1 MLTNRIKA
9 KYNIEEIDKDFD
21 IFEVSSDSERDIDK
35 NILDINTD
43 DKRYIARS
51 VVYTWGK
58 TCFMMFDKGYMT
70 DVILRSIFEE
80 SGADRYLVNKV
91 NLFDEIYCQRMFFYN
106 KRILLQLLLNS
117 LATSSDR
124 EVTYNNLTGKLY
136 YFNHALN
143 KRSKKSLILLEISL
157 GNGMTLF
164 PKAVTF
170 RKMPISCRDRNNTP
184 YIIDRNTSGLR
195 KMLKSEQCK
204 EAYFQKGFEG
214 THASVSYLGFYYQD
228 FESSKA
234 KAMYDL
240 CVDIKEYL
248 GKYVEI
254 EFSDL
259 ETESPQVLS
268 TTVLSD
274 FCIDEVVKRL
284 VLKGIRI
291 INYTGDYGKETQKQ
305 WIDICHLLGI
315 PCRTVSKIDDNKYNI
330 VIVRT
335 PEYYKENNLNDPHNQ
350 DYGCA
355 VVQHVI
361 TDNFQKRIV
370 KKEREIESRYKVVL
384 TELLIKED
392 VMQNRI
398 SLVNWRNYGFE
409 NPITFVTRTPCCSD
423 EIKWNVF
430 NVMTISPDGSFRYNT
445 INESG
450 IGVKDSSAT
459 TDAFITDCFKTKNGR
474 NDFHVDMAI
483 YENED
488 DAYIIKHSEERTIP
502 DVEYIGRQMKETDP
516 KRRINTELIL
526 QHLSA
531 FEQECGCSDYC
542 SFLRKVLYNSG
553 EYISRKDLHVKDYK
567 SEKKRFYDYFELKTG
582 EVIRPKIKRKH
593 EDPAQLDN
601 LVGIK
606 YFRTPCYS
614 GGNDSCSYSYAVG
627 AKDYSSFK
635 LSMPK
640 AYLVRQIIR
649 KNGTEPDK
657 AFIEK
662 LLNLMQVGFVKYNG
676 NTVLPFPN
684 KYLNEITRLLK
695 SRDPITFGVDI

>member
-136 YFNHALN
+136 YFNPALN

-259 ETESPQVLS
+259 ETECPQVLS

-291 INYTGDYGKETQKQ
+291 INYTGDYGKETLKQ
-305 WIDICHLLGI
+305 WQDACRSLGV
-315 PCRTVSKIDDNKYNI
+315 PCRTVSKVDDNKYNI

-335 PEYYKENNLNDPHNQ
+335 PEYYKENGLNDLHNQ
-350 DYGCA
+350 DYGSA
-355 VVQHVI
+355 IVQHVI
-361 TDNFQKRIV
+361 TDNFKEKIV
-370 KKEREIESRYKVVL
+370 KKEGEIEPRCRVVL

-398 SLVNWRNYGFE
+398 SLVNWQNYGFE
-409 NPITFVTRTPCCSD
+409 EPITFVTRTPCCSN

-430 NVMTISPDGSFRYNT
+430 NVMTIFPDGSFRYYT
-445 INESG
+445 INEDEM
-450 IGVKDSSAT
+450 GVKEFT
-459 TDAFITDCFKTKNGR
+459 TMTEAYITECFKNKNGK
-474 NDFHVDMAI
+474 NDSHVDMAI
-483 YENED
+483 FGKEND
-488 DAYIIKHSEERTIP
+488 PYLIKHSEERTIP

-516 KRRINTELIL
+516 KRRIKTELVL
-526 QHLSA
+526 QHLIA

-542 SFLRKVLYNSG
+542 SFLKKVLYKVG
-553 EYISRKDLHVKDYK
+553 EYISKKDLHVKDYK
-567 SEKKRFYDYFELKTG
+567 SEKKRFYDYFESKTG
-582 EVIRPKIKRKH
+582 EIIRPKIKRKQ
-593 EDPAQLDN
+593 EDPAQLEN

-614 GGNDSCSYSYAVG
+614 GGYDPCSYSYAVG

-662 LLNLMQVGFVKYNG
+662 LLNLMQVGFVKYNE
-676 NTVLPFPN
+676 NTVPC
-684 KYLNEITRLLK
+684 
-695 SRDPITFGVDI
+695 

>member
-136 YFNHALN
+136 YFNPALN

-291 INYTGDYGKETQKQ
+291 INYTGDYGKETLKQ
-305 WIDICHLLGI
+305 WQDACRSLGV
-315 PCRTVSKIDDNKYNI
+315 PCRTVSKVDDNKYNI

-335 PEYYKENNLNDPHNQ
+335 PEYYKENGLNDPHNQ
-350 DYGCA
+350 DYGSA
-355 VVQHVI
+355 IVQHVI
-361 TDNFQKRIV
+361 TDNFKEKIV
-370 KKEREIESRYKVVL
+370 KKEGEIEPRCRVVL

-398 SLVNWRNYGFE
+398 SLVNWQNYGFE
-409 NPITFVTRTPCCSD
+409 EPITFVTRTPCCSN

-430 NVMTISPDGSFRYNT
+430 NVMTISPDGSFRYYT
-445 INESG
+445 INEDEM
-450 IGVKDSSAT
+450 GVKAFAT
-459 TDAFITDCFKTKNGR
+459 MTEAYITECFKNKNGK
-474 NDFHVDMAI
+474 DDSHVDMAI
-483 YENED
+483 FGKEND
-488 DAYIIKHSEERTIP
+488 PYLIKHSEERTIP

-516 KRRINTELIL
+516 KRRIKTELVL
-526 QHLSA
+526 QHLIA

-542 SFLRKVLYNSG
+542 SFLKKVLYNVG
-553 EYISRKDLHVKDYK
+553 EYISKKDLHVKDYK
-567 SEKKRFYDYFELKTG
+567 SEKKRFYDYFESKTG
-582 EVIRPKIKRKH
+582 EIIRPKIKRKQ

-614 GGNDSCSYSYAVG
+614 GGYDPCSYSYAVG

-635 LSMPK
+635 FSMPK

-649 KNGTEPDK
+649 KNGTEPNK

-662 LLNLMQVGFVKYNG
+662 LLNLMQVGFVKYNE

-695 SRDPITFGVDI
+695 GRDPITFGVNI

>member
-21 IFEVSSDSERDIDK
+21 IFEVSSDSEKDIDK

-43 DKRYIARS
+43 NKRYNARS

-70 DVILRSIFEE
+70 DVILRSIFEK
-80 SGADRYLVNKV
+80 SGADGYLVRKV
-91 NLFDEIYCQRMFFYN
+91 NLFDEIYCQRLFFYN

-117 LATSSDR
+117 LATSYDR
-124 EVTYNNLTGKLY
+124 GDTYNNLTGKLY
-136 YFNHALN
+136 YFNPALN
-143 KRSKKSLILLEISL
+143 KRSNKSLILLEISL
-157 GNGMTLF
+157 ENSMTLF

-170 RKMPISCRDRNNTP
+170 RKMPISCRNQNNTP

-195 KMLKSEQCK
+195 KMLKSDQCK

-214 THASVSYLGFYYQD
+214 THASVPYLGFYYQD
-228 FESSKA
+228 FELSKA
-234 KAMYDL
+234 KTMYEL
-240 CVDIKEYL
+240 CEDIKEYL
-248 GKYVEI
+248 GKYAEI

-259 ETESPQVLS
+259 ETETSPLLS
-268 TTVLSD
+268 TTVQSD
-274 FCIDEVVKRL
+274 FCIEEIVKRL
-284 VLKGIRI
+284 FLKGIRI
-291 INYTGDYGKETQKQ
+291 INYAGEYGKQTLKQ
-305 WIDICHLLGI
+305 WRDICRLLGV

-361 TDNFQKRIV
+361 TDNFQEKIV
-370 KKEREIESRYKVVL
+370 KKKGEIESRYKVVL

-409 NPITFVTRTPCCSD
+409 KPITFVTRTPCCSN

-445 INESG
+445 INESEM
-450 IGVKDSSAT
+450 GVKEFAAT
-459 TDAFITDCFKTKNGR
+459 TDALITDCFKTKNGR

-483 YENED
+483 YENEND
-488 DAYIIKHSEERTIP
+488 SYIIKHSEERTIP

-516 KRRINTELIL
+516 KRRIKTELVL
-526 QHLSA
+526 QHLRA
-531 FEQECGCSDYC
+531 FEKECGCSDYC

-567 SEKKRFYDYFELKTG
+567 SEKKRFYDYFESKTG

-614 GGNDSCSYSYAVG
+614 GGYDPCSYSYAVG

-657 AFIEK
+657 VFIEK
-662 LLNLMQVGFVKYNG
+662 LLNLMQVGFVKYNE

-695 SRDPITFGVDI
+695 GRDPITFGVNQ

>member
-1 MLTNRIKA
+1 
-9 KYNIEEIDKDFD
+9 
-21 IFEVSSDSERDIDK
+21 
-35 NILDINTD
+35 
-43 DKRYIARS
+43 
-51 VVYTWGK
+51 
-58 TCFMMFDKGYMT
+58 
-70 DVILRSIFEE
+70 
-80 SGADRYLVNKV
+80 
-91 NLFDEIYCQRMFFYN
+91 
-106 KRILLQLLLNS
+106 
-117 LATSSDR
+117 
-124 EVTYNNLTGKLY
+124 
-136 YFNHALN
+136 
-143 KRSKKSLILLEISL
+143 
-157 GNGMTLF
+157 
-164 PKAVTF
+164 
-170 RKMPISCRDRNNTP
+170 
-184 YIIDRNTSGLR
+184 
-195 KMLKSEQCK
+195 
-204 EAYFQKGFEG
+204 
-214 THASVSYLGFYYQD
+214 
-228 FESSKA
+228 
-234 KAMYDL
+234 MYDL

-291 INYTGDYGKETQKQ
+291 INYTGDYGKETLKQ
-305 WIDICHLLGI
+305 WQDACRSLGV
-315 PCRTVSKIDDNKYNI
+315 PCRTVSKVDDNKYNI

-335 PEYYKENNLNDPHNQ
+335 PEYYKENGLNDPHNQ
-350 DYGCA
+350 DYGSA
-355 VVQHVI
+355 IVQHVI
-361 TDNFQKRIV
+361 TDNFKEKIV
-370 KKEREIESRYKVVL
+370 KKEGEIEPRCRVVL

-398 SLVNWRNYGFE
+398 SLVNWQNYGFE
-409 NPITFVTRTPCCSD
+409 EPITFVTRTPCCSN

-430 NVMTISPDGSFRYNT
+430 NVMTISPDGSFRYYT
-445 INESG
+445 INEDEM
-450 IGVKDSSAT
+450 GVKAFAT
-459 TDAFITDCFKTKNGR
+459 MTEAYITECFKNKNGK
-474 NDFHVDMAI
+474 DDSHVDMAI
-483 YENED
+483 FGKEND
-488 DAYIIKHSEERTIP
+488 PYLIKHSEERTIP

-516 KRRINTELIL
+516 KRRIKTELVL
-526 QHLSA
+526 QHLIA

-542 SFLRKVLYNSG
+542 SFLKKVLYNVG
-553 EYISRKDLHVKDYK
+553 EYISKKDLHVKDYK
-567 SEKKRFYDYFELKTG
+567 SEKKRFYDYFESKTG
-582 EVIRPKIKRKH
+582 EIIRPKIKRKQ

-614 GGNDSCSYSYAVG
+614 GGYDPCSYSYAVG

-649 KNGTEPDK
+649 KNGTEPNK

-662 LLNLMQVGFVKYNG
+662 LLNLMQVGFVKYNE

-695 SRDPITFGVDI
+695 GRDPITFGVNI

>member
-136 YFNHALN
+136 YFNPALN

-259 ETESPQVLS
+259 ETECPQVLS

-291 INYTGDYGKETQKQ
+291 INYTGDYGKETLKQ
-305 WIDICHLLGI
+305 WQDACRSLGV
-315 PCRTVSKIDDNKYNI
+315 PYRTVSKVDDNKYNI

-335 PEYYKENNLNDPHNQ
+335 PEYYKENGLNDPHNQ
-350 DYGCA
+350 DYGSA
-355 VVQHVI
+355 IVQHVI
-361 TDNFQKRIV
+361 TDNFKEKIV
-370 KKEREIESRYKVVL
+370 KKEGEIEPRCRVVL

-398 SLVNWRNYGFE
+398 SLVNWQNYGFE
-409 NPITFVTRTPCCSD
+409 EPITFVTRTPCCSN

-430 NVMTISPDGSFRYNT
+430 NVMTIFPDGSFRYYT
-445 INESG
+445 INEDEM
-450 IGVKDSSAT
+450 GVKAFT
-459 TDAFITDCFKTKNGR
+459 TMTEAYITECFKNKNGK
-474 NDFHVDMAI
+474 NDSHVDMAI
-483 YENED
+483 FGKEND
-488 DAYIIKHSEERTIP
+488 PYLIKHSEERTIP

-516 KRRINTELIL
+516 RRRIKTELVL
-526 QHLSA
+526 QHLIA

-542 SFLRKVLYNSG
+542 SFLKKVLYNVG
-553 EYISRKDLHVKDYK
+553 EYISKKDLHVKDYK
-567 SEKKRFYDYFELKTG
+567 SEKKRFYDYFESKTG
-582 EVIRPKIKRKH
+582 EIIRPKIKRKQ
-593 EDPAQLDN
+593 EDPAQLEN

-614 GGNDSCSYSYAVG
+614 GGYDPCSYSYAVG

-662 LLNLMQVGFVKYNG
+662 LLNLMQVGFVKYNE

-695 SRDPITFGVDI
+695 GRDPITFGVNI

>member
-136 YFNHALN
+136 YFNPALN

-259 ETESPQVLS
+259 ETECPQVLS

-291 INYTGDYGKETQKQ
+291 INYTGDYGKETLKQ
-305 WIDICHLLGI
+305 WQDACRSLGV
-315 PCRTVSKIDDNKYNI
+315 PCRTVSKVDDNKYNI

-335 PEYYKENNLNDPHNQ
+335 PEYYKENGLNDPHNQ
-350 DYGCA
+350 DYGSA
-355 VVQHVI
+355 IVQHVI
-361 TDNFQKRIV
+361 TDNFKEKIV
-370 KKEREIESRYKVVL
+370 KKEGEIEPRCRVVL

-398 SLVNWRNYGFE
+398 SLVNWQNYGFE
-409 NPITFVTRTPCCSD
+409 EPITFVTRT
-423 EIKWNVF
+423 
-430 NVMTISPDGSFRYNT
+430 T
-445 INESG
+445 
-450 IGVKDSSAT
+450 
-459 TDAFITDCFKTKNGR
+459 
-474 NDFHVDMAI
+474 
-483 YENED
+483 
-488 DAYIIKHSEERTIP
+488 
-502 DVEYIGRQMKETDP
+502 
-516 KRRINTELIL
+516 
-526 QHLSA
+526 
-531 FEQECGCSDYC
+531 
-542 SFLRKVLYNSG
+542 
-553 EYISRKDLHVKDYK
+553 
-567 SEKKRFYDYFELKTG
+567 
-582 EVIRPKIKRKH
+582 
-593 EDPAQLDN
+593 
-601 LVGIK
+601 
-606 YFRTPCYS
+606 
-614 GGNDSCSYSYAVG
+614 
-627 AKDYSSFK
+627 
-635 LSMPK
+635 
-640 AYLVRQIIR
+640 
-649 KNGTEPDK
+649 
-657 AFIEK
+657 
-662 LLNLMQVGFVKYNG
+662 
-676 NTVLPFPN
+676 LPFTV
-684 KYLNEITRLLK
+684 TR
-695 SRDPITFGVDI
+695 